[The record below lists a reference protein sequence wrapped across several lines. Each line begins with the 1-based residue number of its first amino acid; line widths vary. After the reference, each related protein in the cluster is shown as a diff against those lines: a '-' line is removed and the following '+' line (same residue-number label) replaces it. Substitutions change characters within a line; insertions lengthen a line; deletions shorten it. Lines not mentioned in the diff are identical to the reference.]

1 MNRVAGIVIAV
12 IGLLVAVLSIAKV
25 VPGLTQVGIALLLL
39 GGLMI
44 GLSFVD
50 KPDPEG
56 ELRESTAS
64 TLTNIFFSPSEVFR
78 SLRRHPRWLAAVL
91 IMSVLSAIF
100 SNLFMQR
107 LTPERV
113 ANYAIDKTLEMSFLN
128 DEARKQIESGR
139 QKAVEDAKSPVIR
152 AGQAASSFAGSVFW
166 YSFLA
171 LVFFLVVLAM
181 GGKINYWQAFSA
193 AVYASF
199 PVAVIRF
206 LLNTIILFIKDPNDI
221 HPITGQSSLIQDN
234 LSFLVTSAEHP
245 VLYSLLASLSLLWF
259 YWIWMNVTGLKNTG
273 ERVTP
278 SIAWAATLTIYILL
292 LALGMVLAMLFPSFL
307 S

>member
-100 SNLFMQR
+100 SNLFM
-107 LTPERV
+107 
-113 ANYAIDKTLEMSFLN
+113 
-128 DEARKQIESGR
+128 
-139 QKAVEDAKSPVIR
+139 
-152 AGQAASSFAGSVFW
+152 
-166 YSFLA
+166 
-171 LVFFLVVLAM
+171 
-181 GGKINYWQAFSA
+181 
-193 AVYASF
+193 
-199 PVAVIRF
+199 
-206 LLNTIILFIKDPNDI
+206 
-221 HPITGQSSLIQDN
+221 
-234 LSFLVTSAEHP
+234 
-245 VLYSLLASLSLLWF
+245 
-259 YWIWMNVTGLKNTG
+259 
-273 ERVTP
+273 
-278 SIAWAATLTIYILL
+278 
-292 LALGMVLAMLFPSFL
+292 
-307 S
+307 